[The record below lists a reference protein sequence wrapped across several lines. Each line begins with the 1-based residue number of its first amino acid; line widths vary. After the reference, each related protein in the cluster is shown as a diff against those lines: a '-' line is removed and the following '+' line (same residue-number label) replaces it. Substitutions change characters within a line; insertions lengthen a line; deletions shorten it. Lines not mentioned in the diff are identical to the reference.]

1 MLLDMLL
8 GLVAEALLGSPA
20 TLGRQFELELK
31 NYLERGDFGGP
42 QDGCKP
48 AST

>member
-8 GLVAEALLGSPA
+8 ALVTEALLGSPA
-20 TLGRQFELELK
+20 ALGRQFELELK
-31 NYLERGDFGGP
+31 DYLERGDFGGP
-42 QDGCKP
+42 QDGRKP